1 MSSKAIREYDAK
13 LLVNY
18 WLPRAPLAHSSLQVS
33 DKFDAPAP
41 RVAQISWDP
50 TSNTITPDSALP
62 SWVHNTKL
70 VAKPDQLI
78 KRRGKAGLL
87 KLNADWPDARAWIAE
102 RAGKPQKVES
112 VTGTLNNFIVEP
124 FVPHPANTEFYVCIN
139 SAREGDY
146 ILFTHEG
153 GVDVGDVDAK
163 ALKLLIP
170 ANPDDKFP
178 SRSEWTSSLLTGV
191 TDPTKKELLTDF
203 LIRLYSV
210 YVDLHFAYLEI
221 NPLVCMDDGTITYLD
236 MAAKLDQTADFIC
249 GPKWSI
255 ARDTSLF
262 SDAVMVAPI
271 GGATKGEDRG
281 PPMVWP
287 APFGRDL
294 TKEEAY
300 IARLDSGTGASL
312 KLTVLNPTGRI
323 WTMVAGGGASVVYS
337 DAIAAHGFAD
347 ELANYGEYSG
357 APTEGQTYEY
367 AKTLLDLMTRGAV
380 NPKGKLLIIGG
391 GIANFTNVASTFKGI
406 IRALRQYKQALA
418 TYGVRIFVRR
428 GGPNYQEGLSA
439 MRLLG
444 EDLGVEI
451 QVFGPETH
459 ITDIVPLALGIKT
472 TADLEIAKPSIA
484 SGATTPHKGQ
494 SNGSSSS
501 EQKPTGSVDTET
513 GARIQPQD
521 SIVHFDPAT
530 GITHRP
536 DHLPFDENTRSLVY
550 GLQPRAI
557 QGMLDFDF
565 SCGRKTPS
573 VAAMIYPFGGHH
585 IQKFYWGTKETL
597 LPVYTSVAEAVKK
610 HPDADV
616 VVNFASSRSV
626 YASALEIL
634 QLPQIRA
641 LALIAEGVP
650 ERHARE
656 ILHRAK
662 AAGVLIIG
670 PATVGGIKPGCFR
683 IGNSGGMMD
692 NILASKLYRPG
703 SVGYVS
709 KSGGMSNELNNML
722 SLTTN
727 GTYEGIAIG
736 GDRYPGS
743 TFIDHLLRYEK
754 DPSCKLLVLLGEV
767 GGVEEYRVIEAVQQ
781 GIIKKPIVAWA
792 IGTCAKMFTTEVQF
806 GHAGSMANSELE
818 TASAKNDAMKKAGFL
833 VPETFE
839 DLPNVLR
846 QVYEKLVSQGV
857 ISPQPDR
864 PPPSIPVD
872 YKWAQELGMIRK
884 PAAFISTISDE
895 RGSELMYSGVKISE
909 VFESE
914 MGIGGVISLLWFKRR
929 LPTAY
934 TKFIETAIMLCADH
948 GPAVSGAM
956 NTIITSRA
964 GKDLVSSLVSGLLT
978 IGDRFGGALDGAAK
992 TFSSGL
998 DRGLTARELV
1008 DEARRQSIL
1017 LPGIGHKIKSVT
1029 NPDYRVQVVKEFVQK
1044 TFESHP
1050 LLDYALAVERVTTQK
1065 KDTLILNVDGC
1076 IAVCFVDMLRNSGC
1090 FTREEADEY
1099 ISIGGLNGI
1108 FVLARSIG
1116 FIGHHLDQKRLKAP
1130 LYRHPADDIFIDLT
1144 TPARVTVDGRLASK

>member
-1 MSSKAIREYDAK
+1 MREVDAK

-18 WLPRAPLAHSSLQVS
+18 WLPRSPPAHASIEASASFV
-33 DKFDAPAP
+33 APAP
-41 RVAQISWDP
+41 QVAQITWDEE
-50 TSNTITPDSALP
+50 TNTITPDSALP
-62 SWVHNTKL
+62 GWVHNTKL

-87 KLNADWPDARAWIAE
+87 KLNADWSDAKKWIQE
-102 RAGKPQKVES
+102 RAGKPQKVEA

-124 FVPHPANTEFYVCIN
+124 FVAHSPETEFYVCIN

-170 ANPDDKFP
+170 ADPQHSFP
-178 SRSEWTSSLLTGV
+178 ARQEWTRTLLV
-191 TDPTKKELLTDF
+191 NVPEAKKQVLTDF
-203 LIRLYSV
+203 LVRLYSV

-221 NPLVCMDDGTITYLD
+221 NPLVVMDNGLITYLD
-236 MAAKLDQTADFIC
+236 MAAKLDQTADYLC

-255 ARDTSLF
+255 ARDPSIY
-262 SDAVMVAPI
+262 SDVAASSAAAV
-271 GGATKGEDRG
+271 GGSDRG
-281 PPMVWP
+281 PPMYWP

-300 IARLDSGTGASL
+300 IAKLDSGTGASL
-312 KLTVLNPTGRI
+312 KLTVLNATGRI

-337 DAIAAHGFAD
+337 DAIAAHGFAH

-367 AKTLLDLMTRGAV
+367 AKTILDLMTRGEV
-380 NPKGKLLIIGG
+380 NSQGKLLIIGG
-391 GIANFTNVASTFKGI
+391 GIANFTNVAATFKGI
-406 IRALRQYKQALA
+406 IRALKEYKIALA
-418 TYGVRIFVRR
+418 KYGARIFVRR
-428 GGPNYQEGLSA
+428 GGPNYQEGLRA

-459 ITDIVPLALGIKT
+459 ITDVVPLALGLKSTEDLNLAT
-472 TADLEIAKPSIA
+472 TAQRDLPSGTVTP
-484 SGATTPHKGQ
+484 GAP
-494 SNGSSSS
+494 SSS
-501 EQKPTGSVDTET
+501 EPARTTGALDIQT
-513 GARIQPQD
+513 GARAQPQD
-521 SIVHFDPAT
+521 QIVHFAPTADGAK
-530 GITHRP
+530 RP
-536 DHLPFDENTRSLVY
+536 DFLPFDETTRALVF

-597 LPVYTSVAEAVKK
+597 LPVYTSIKEAVQK

-626 YASALEIL
+626 YSSTLEIL
-634 QLPQIRA
+634 GFPQIRA

-650 ERHARE
+650 ERFARE

-662 AAGVLIIG
+662 HAGVLIIG

-692 NILASKLYRPG
+692 NILASKLYRAG

-709 KSGGMSNELNNML
+709 KSGGMSNELNNIL

-736 GDRYPGS
+736 GDRYPGT
-743 TFIDHLLRYEK
+743 TFIDHLLRYQH
-754 DPSCKLLVLLGEV
+754 DPNCKLLVLLGEV

-781 GIIKKPIVAWA
+781 GIITKPIVAWA
-792 IGTCAKMFTTEVQF
+792 IGTCAKMFTTDVQF
-806 GHAGSMANSELE
+806 GHAGSMANSDLE
-818 TASAKNDAMKKAGFL
+818 TASAKNLAMKAAGFL
-833 VPETFE
+833 VPDTFE
-839 DLPNVLR
+839 ELPALLR
-846 QVYEKLVSQGV
+846 DVYAKLVANGSIV
-857 ISPQPDR
+857 PKPER
-864 PPPSIPVD
+864 PPPAIPMD

-895 RGSELMYSGVKISE
+895 RGAELMYSGVKISE
-909 VFESE
+909 VFESQ

-929 LPTAY
+929 LPTY
-934 TKFIETAIMLCADH
+934 CTKFIEMALMLTADH

-956 NTIITSRA
+956 NAIITARA
-964 GKDLVSSLVSGLLT
+964 GKDLVSSLCAGLLT
-978 IGDRFGGALDGAAK
+978 IGDRFGGALDEAAK
-992 TFSSGL
+992 TFSQAK
-998 DRGLTARELV
+998 DRGLTPREFV
-1008 DEARRQSIL
+1008 DEQRRANKLI
-1017 LPGIGHKIKSVT
+1017 PGIGHKVKSVT
-1029 NPDYRVQVVKEFVQK
+1029 NPDFRVQVLVEHVRKEFP
-1044 TFESHP
+1044 SHSM
-1050 LLDYALAVERVTTQK
+1050 LDYALAVQSVTTAK
-1065 KDTLILNVDGC
+1065 KDSLILNVDGC
-1076 IAVCFVDMLRNSGC
+1076 LAVCFVDLLRDSGA
-1090 FTREEADEY
+1090 FTREEAEEY
-1099 ISIGGLNGI
+1099 IQIGVLNGI
-1108 FVLARSIG
+1108 FILGRSMG
-1116 FIGHHLDQKRLKAP
+1116 LIGHALDQKRLKAP
-1130 LYRHPADDIFIDLT
+1130 LYRHPADDIFIDQMS
-1144 TPARVTVDGRLASK
+1144 AQRVLAKK